1 MKNYFWI
8 LVHFYA
14 KGGCKLR
21 KKLYLRGMKDAIPA
35 RRGLLALSPLI
46 VFLLLYLLLS
56 LAADDFYAVP
66 LTASFLTASLYS
78 LFIIRGETISQRFA
92 HLAEGAASPGV
103 MQMLWI
109 FILAG
114 AFAATAKQMGAID
127 ATIQLALSIVP
138 PSFVLSSLFLAS
150 CFISLAT
157 GTSVGT
163 IAALVPIA
171 GSMAEET
178 GSNIAMMVAIVVG
191 GAYFGDNLSF
201 ISDTTIMATQ
211 TQGCEMK
218 DKFRANIWIALP
230 AALICLVLY
239 TCMHAVNFEPDH
251 AGTIFYPA
259 IIPYIYIIV
268 AALCGMN
275 VMLVLASATILAGVI
290 GIVSDALTPF
300 GWLRAMNDGIM
311 GMSELII
318 VTVLA
323 AGLMQVI
330 RQAGGIDWLMQ
341 LFNSRKGSPRK
352 AELSMAGMVLLTD
365 FCTANNTIAILSV
378 GPLAKQLAQRYGIP
392 ARRAASILDTFSCL
406 AQGIIPYGAQMLIA
420 SGLAAVNPLD
430 IIPYLYYPYILGLVA
445 LVYIIASPPAPLRG
459 EGRIMN
465 CEL

>member
-1 MKNYFWI
+1 MNGAI
-8 LVHFYA
+8 SN
-14 KGGCKLR
+14 
-21 KKLYLRGMKDAIPA
+21 KK
-35 RRGLLALSPLI
+35 GLLALSPLI
-46 VFLLLYLLLS
+46 VFLLLYLFLS

-66 LTASFLTASLYS
+66 LTVAFLAASLYS
-78 LFIIRGETISQRFA
+78 LFIIRGQRISQRFN

-127 ATIQLALSIVP
+127 ATIRLALTAVP
-138 PSFVLSSLFLAS
+138 PSFVLSSLFLSA

-171 GSMAEET
+171 GSMAEQT
-178 GSNIAMMVAIVVG
+178 GSNTAMMVAIVVG

-201 ISDTTIMATQ
+201 ISDTTIVATQ

-239 TCMHAVNFEPDH
+239 ACLPAVNVEPDNL
-251 AGTIFYPA
+251 GEVFYPA

-275 VMLVLASATILAGVI
+275 VMLVLASATILAGII
-290 GIVSDALTPF
+290 GIASSALTPF
-300 GWLRAMNDGIM
+300 GWLKAMNDGIM

-318 VTVLA
+318 VTLLA

-330 RQAGGIDWLMQ
+330 KQGGGIDWLMQ
-341 LFNSRKGSPRK
+341 LFNSKHGSRRK
-352 AELSMAGMVLLTD
+352 AELSMATMVVLTD

-378 GPLAKQLAQRYGIP
+378 GPLARYLALRYDIEP
-392 ARRAASILDTFSCL
+392 KRAASILDTFSCL

-420 SGLAAVNPLD
+420 SGLAVINPLD
-430 IIPYLYYPYILGLVA
+430 IIPYLYYPYILGVVA
-445 LVYIIASPPAPLRG
+445 LIYIIIPRKECNS
-459 EGRIMN
+459 
-465 CEL
+465 

>member
-1 MKNYFWI
+1 MKEGI
-8 LVHFYA
+8 ST
-14 KGGCKLR
+14 
-21 KKLYLRGMKDAIPA
+21 KK
-35 RRGLLALSPLI
+35 GLLALSPLI
-46 VFLLLYLLLS
+46 VFLLLYLFLS

-66 LTASFLTASLYS
+66 LTVAFLAASLYS
-78 LFIIRGETISQRFA
+78 LLFIRGESVSQRFS
-92 HLAEGAASPGV
+92 HLAEGASSLGV

-127 ATIQLALSIVP
+127 ATIRLSLTAVP

-171 GSMAEET
+171 SSMAEQT
-178 GSNIAMMVAIVVG
+178 GSNAAMMVAIVVG

-201 ISDTTIMATQ
+201 ISDTTIVATQ

-218 DKFRANIWIALP
+218 DKFRANVWIALP

-239 TCMHAVNFEPDH
+239 ALLPAVNVKPDQL
-251 AGTIFYPA
+251 GEVFYPA

-275 VMLVLASATILAGVI
+275 VLLVLASATILAGGI
-290 GIVSDALTPF
+290 GMLSGTLSPF
-300 GWLRAMNDGIM
+300 GWLKAMNDGIM

-318 VTVLA
+318 VTLLA

-330 RQAGGIDWLMQ
+330 RQAGGVDWLMQ
-341 LFNSRKGSPRK
+341 LFNNRKGSRRK
-352 AELSMAGMVLLTD
+352 AELSMAGMVVLTD

-378 GPLAKQLAQRYGIP
+378 GPLAKQIAKQYGIEP
-392 ARRAASILDTFSCL
+392 KRAASILDTFSCF

-420 SGLAAVNPLD
+420 SGLALIDPLD
-430 IIPYLYYPYILGLVA
+430 IIPYLYYPYILGVVA
-445 LVYIIASPPAPLRG
+445 VIYILTYRSSLTPPLR
-459 EGRIMN
+459 E
-465 CEL
+465 EQL

>member
-1 MKNYFWI
+1 MKAF
-8 LVHFYA
+8 
-14 KGGCKLR
+14 R
-21 KKLYLRGMKDAIPA
+21 
-35 RRGLLALSPLI
+35 ALSPLL
-46 VFLLLYLLLS
+46 VFLLLYLVTS
-56 LAADDFYAVP
+56 LILQDFYKVP
-66 LTASFLTASLYS
+66 ITVAFL
-78 LFIIRGETISQRFA
+78 ISSIYALSITKGKLSDNIKIFSK
-92 HLAEGAASPGV
+92 GAGNNKLLL
-103 MQMLWI
+103 MLWI

-127 ATIQLALSIVP
+127 ATIHLALTAVP
-138 PSFVLSSLFLAS
+138 PGFVLSSLFLAS

-171 GSMAEET
+171 SSMAEQT
-178 GSNIAMMVAIVVG
+178 GSNTAMMVAIVVG

-201 ISDTTIMATQ
+201 ISDTTIVATQ

-230 AALICLVLY
+230 AALICLALY
-239 TCMHAVNFEPDH
+239 ACLPSINVVPDNL
-251 AGTIFYPA
+251 GNIFYPA

-268 AALCGMN
+268 AALAGMN

-290 GIVSDALTPF
+290 GIASGALTPF
-300 GWLRAMNDGIM
+300 GWFRAMNDGIM

-318 VTVLA
+318 VTLLA

-341 LFNSRKGSPRK
+341 QFNSRKGTRRK
-352 AELSMAGMVLLTD
+352 AELSMATMVVLTD

-378 GPLAKQLAQRYGIP
+378 GPLARYLALRYGIP
-392 ARRAASILDTFSCL
+392 AKRAASILDTFSCM

-430 IIPYLYYPYILGLVA
+430 IIPYLYYPYILGAVA
-445 LVYIIASPPAPLRG
+445 LIYIIIPRKTCNSSTNTFQA
-459 EGRIMN
+459 
-465 CEL
+465 

>member
-1 MKNYFWI
+1 MKEGI
-8 LVHFYA
+8 ST
-14 KGGCKLR
+14 KQ
-21 KKLYLRGMKDAIPA
+21 
-35 RRGLLALSPLI
+35 GLLALSPLI
-46 VFLLLYLLLS
+46 VFLLLYLFLS
-56 LAADDFYAVP
+56 LVADDFYAVP
-66 LTASFLTASLYS
+66 LTVAFLAASLYS
-78 LFIIRGETISQRFA
+78 LFIMRGLSFGKRFER
-92 HLAEGAASPGV
+92 LAEGAASPSV

-127 ATIQLALSIVP
+127 ATIHLALTAVP
-138 PSFVLSSLFLAS
+138 PGFVLSSLFLAS

-171 GSMAEET
+171 SSMAEQT
-178 GSNIAMMVAIVVG
+178 GSNTAMMVAIVVG

-201 ISDTTIMATQ
+201 ISDTTIVATQ

-230 AALICLVLY
+230 AALICLALY
-239 TCMHAVNFEPDH
+239 ACLPSINVVPDNL
-251 AGTIFYPA
+251 GNIFYPA

-268 AALCGMN
+268 AALAGMN

-290 GIVSDALTPF
+290 GIASGALTPF
-300 GWLRAMNDGIM
+300 GWFRAMNDGIM

-318 VTVLA
+318 VTLLA

-341 LFNSRKGSPRK
+341 QFNSRKGTRRK
-352 AELSMAGMVLLTD
+352 AELSMATMVVLTD

-378 GPLAKQLAQRYGIP
+378 GPLARYLALRYSIEP
-392 ARRAASILDTFSCL
+392 KRAASILDTFSCM

-430 IIPYLYYPYILGLVA
+430 IIPYLYYPYILGAVA
-445 LVYIIASPPAPLRG
+445 LIYIIIPRKTCNSSTNTFQA
-459 EGRIMN
+459 
-465 CEL
+465 

>member
-1 MKNYFWI
+1 MKEGI
-8 LVHFYA
+8 ST
-14 KGGCKLR
+14 
-21 KKLYLRGMKDAIPA
+21 KK
-35 RRGLLALSPLI
+35 GLLALSPLI
-46 VFLLLYLLLS
+46 VFLLLYLFLS
-56 LAADDFYAVP
+56 LVADDFYAVP
-66 LTASFLTASLYS
+66 LTVAFLAASLYS
-78 LFIIRGETISQRFA
+78 LFIMRGLSFGKRFER
-92 HLAEGAASPGV
+92 LAEGAASPSV

-127 ATIQLALSIVP
+127 ATIHLALTAVP
-138 PSFVLSSLFLAS
+138 PGFVLSSLFLAS

-171 GSMAEET
+171 SSMAEQT
-178 GSNIAMMVAIVVG
+178 GSNTAMMVAIVVG

-201 ISDTTIMATQ
+201 ISDTTIVATQ

-230 AALICLVLY
+230 AALICLALY
-239 TCMHAVNFEPDH
+239 ACLPSINVVPDNL
-251 AGTIFYPA
+251 GDIFYPA

-268 AALCGMN
+268 AALAGMN
-275 VMLVLASATILAGVI
+275 VMLVLASATILAGMI
-290 GIVSDALTPF
+290 GIASGALTPF
-300 GWLRAMNDGIM
+300 GWFRAMNDGIM

-318 VTVLA
+318 VTLLA

-341 LFNSRKGSPRK
+341 QFNSRKGTRRK
-352 AELSMAGMVLLTD
+352 AELSMATMVVLTD

-378 GPLAKQLAQRYGIP
+378 GPLARYLALRYSIEP
-392 ARRAASILDTFSCL
+392 KRAASILDTFSCM

-430 IIPYLYYPYILGLVA
+430 IIPYLYYPYILGAVA
-445 LVYIIASPPAPLRG
+445 LIYIIIPRKTCNSSTNTFQA
-459 EGRIMN
+459 
-465 CEL
+465 

>member
-1 MKNYFWI
+1 MKEGI
-8 LVHFYA
+8 ST
-14 KGGCKLR
+14 
-21 KKLYLRGMKDAIPA
+21 KK
-35 RRGLLALSPLI
+35 GLLALSPLI
-46 VFLLLYLLLS
+46 VFLLLYLFLS
-56 LAADDFYAVP
+56 LVADDFYAVP
-66 LTASFLTASLYS
+66 LTVAFLAASLYS
-78 LFIIRGETISQRFA
+78 LFIMRGLSFGKRFER
-92 HLAEGAASPGV
+92 LAEGAASPSV

-127 ATIQLALSIVP
+127 ATIHLALTAVP
-138 PSFVLSSLFLAS
+138 PGFVLSSLFLAS

-163 IAALVPIA
+163 IAALAPIA
-171 GSMAEET
+171 SSMAEQT
-178 GSNIAMMVAIVVG
+178 GSNTAMMVAIVVG

-201 ISDTTIMATQ
+201 ISDTTIVATQ

-230 AALICLVLY
+230 AALICLALY
-239 TCMHAVNFEPDH
+239 ACLPSINVVPDNL
-251 AGTIFYPA
+251 GDIFYPA

-268 AALCGMN
+268 AALAGMN

-290 GIVSDALTPF
+290 GIASGALTPF
-300 GWLRAMNDGIM
+300 GWFRAMNDGIM

-318 VTVLA
+318 VTLLA

-341 LFNSRKGSPRK
+341 QFNSRKGTRRK
-352 AELSMAGMVLLTD
+352 AELSMATMVVLTD

-378 GPLAKQLAQRYGIP
+378 GPLARYLALRYSIEP
-392 ARRAASILDTFSCL
+392 KRAASILDTFSCM

-430 IIPYLYYPYILGLVA
+430 IIPYLYYPYILGAVA
-445 LVYIIASPPAPLRG
+445 LIYIIIPRKTCNSSTNTFQA
-459 EGRIMN
+459 
-465 CEL
+465 

>member
-1 MKNYFWI
+1 MKEGI
-8 LVHFYA
+8 ST
-14 KGGCKLR
+14 
-21 KKLYLRGMKDAIPA
+21 KK
-35 RRGLLALSPLI
+35 GLLALSPLI
-46 VFLLLYLLLS
+46 VFLLLYLFLS

-66 LTASFLTASLYS
+66 LTVAFLAASLYS
-78 LFIIRGETISQRFA
+78 LFIIRGQSISQRFS
-92 HLAEGAASPGV
+92 HLAEGAASTGV

-127 ATIQLALSIVP
+127 ATISLALSAVP
-138 PSFVLSSLFLAS
+138 PSFVLSSLFIAS

-163 IAALVPIA
+163 IAALAPIA
-171 GSMAEET
+171 GNMASQT
-178 GSNIAMMVAIVVG
+178 GSNVAMMVAIVVG

-201 ISDTTIMATQ
+201 ISDTTIVATQ

-230 AALICLVLY
+230 AAVICLILY
-239 TCMHAVNFEPDH
+239 ACLPAVNVEPDNL
-251 AGTIFYPA
+251 GEVCYPA
-259 IIPYIYIIV
+259 IIPYLYIIV
-268 AALCGMN
+268 AALAGMN
-275 VMLVLASATILAGVI
+275 VMLVLASATILAGLI
-290 GIVSDALTPF
+290 GIVSDTLTPF
-300 GWLRAMNDGIM
+300 GWLKAMNDGIM

-318 VTVLA
+318 VTLLA

-341 LFNSRKGSPRK
+341 LFNSKRGSRRK
-352 AELSMAGMVLLTD
+352 AELSMAAMVMLTD

-378 GPLAKQLAQRYGIP
+378 GPLARYLALRYNIP
-392 ARRAASILDTFSCL
+392 AKRAASILDTFSCL

-430 IIPYLYYPYILGLVA
+430 IIPYLYYPYILGGVA
-445 LVYIIASPPAPLRG
+445 IIYIILDPLTPFRENKVRQDG
-459 EGRIMN
+459 N
-465 CEL
+465 HK

>member
-1 MKNYFWI
+1 MKEGI
-8 LVHFYA
+8 ST
-14 KGGCKLR
+14 
-21 KKLYLRGMKDAIPA
+21 KK
-35 RRGLLALSPLI
+35 GLLALSPLI
-46 VFLLLYLLLS
+46 VFLLLYLFLS

-66 LTASFLTASLYS
+66 LTVAFLAASLYS
-78 LFIIRGETISQRFA
+78 LFIIRGQSISQRFS

-127 ATIQLALSIVP
+127 ATIHLALTAVP
-138 PSFVLSSLFLAS
+138 PGFVLSSLFLAS

-171 GSMAEET
+171 SSMAEQT
-178 GSNIAMMVAIVVG
+178 GSNMAMMVAIVVG

-201 ISDTTIMATQ
+201 ISDTTIVATQ

-230 AALICLVLY
+230 AAVICLVLY
-239 TCMHAVNFEPDH
+239 ALLPAVSVQPDRL
-251 AGTIFYPA
+251 GDVFYPA

-268 AALCGMN
+268 AALAGMN
-275 VMLVLASATILAGVI
+275 VMLVLASATVLAGLI
-290 GIVSDALTPF
+290 GIASGALTPF

-318 VTVLA
+318 VTLLA

-330 RQAGGIDWLMQ
+330 RKAGGIDWLMQ
-341 LFNSRKGSPRK
+341 LFNSRRGSRRK
-352 AELSMAGMVLLTD
+352 AELSMATMVVLTD

-378 GPLAKQLAQRYGIP
+378 GPLARYLALRYGIP
-392 ARRAASILDTFSCL
+392 AKRAASILDTFSCM

-430 IIPYLYYPYILGLVA
+430 IIPYLYYPYILGVVA
-445 LVYIIASPPAPLRG
+445 LIYIIIPRKTCNSSTNTFQA
-459 EGRIMN
+459 
-465 CEL
+465 

>member
-1 MKNYFWI
+1 MKTGI
-8 LVHFYA
+8 STP
-14 KGGCKLR
+14 K
-21 KKLYLRGMKDAIPA
+21 
-35 RRGLLALSPLI
+35 GLLALSPLI
-46 VFLLLYLLLS
+46 VFLLLYLVLS

-66 LTASFLTASLYS
+66 LTVAFLTASLYS
-78 LFIIRGETISQRFA
+78 LFIIRGETVSLRFA

-114 AFAATAKQMGAID
+114 AFASTAKQMGAID
-127 ATIQLALSIVP
+127 ATIQLALSAVP
-138 PSFVLSSLFLAS
+138 PGFVLSSLFLAA

-171 GSMAEET
+171 SSMAEQT
-178 GSNIAMMVAIVVG
+178 GTCTAMMVAIVVG

-201 ISDTTIMATQ
+201 ISDTTIVATQ
-211 TQGCEMK
+211 TQGCDMK

-239 TCMHAVNFEPDH
+239 ACLSDVNLKPDH
-251 AGTIFYPA
+251 LHEVCYPA

-275 VMLVLASATILAGVI
+275 VMLVLASATVLAGII
-290 GIVSDALTPF
+290 GMASDALTPF
-300 GWLRAMNDGIM
+300 GWLKAMNDGIM

-318 VTVLA
+318 VTLLA
-323 AGLMQVI
+323 ASLMQVI
-330 RQAGGIDWLMQ
+330 RRAGGTDWLIQ
-341 LFNSRKGSPRK
+341 LFNSRRGTQKK
-352 AELSMAGMVLLTD
+352 AELSMAAMVVLTD

-378 GPLAKQLAQRYGIP
+378 GPLAKQLARRYDIP
-392 ARRAASILDTFSCL
+392 PRRAASILDTFSCL

-420 SGLAAVNPLD
+420 SGLAAINPLD
-430 IIPYLYYPYILGLVA
+430 IIPYLYYPYILGAVA
-445 LVYIIASPPAPLRG
+445 TISIIFPWKSSPNTSRA
-459 EGRIMN
+459 
-465 CEL
+465 

>member
-1 MKNYFWI
+1 MKGAISNK
-8 LVHFYA
+8 
-14 KGGCKLR
+14 KGF
-21 KKLYLRGMKDAIPA
+21 
-35 RRGLLALSPLI
+35 LALSPLI
-46 VFLLLYLLLS
+46 VFLLLYLFLS

-66 LTASFLTASLYS
+66 LTVAFLAASLYS
-78 LFIIRGETISQRFA
+78 LLIMRGLSIGKRFER
-92 HLAEGAASPGV
+92 LAEGAAQPGV

-127 ATIQLALSIVP
+127 ATISLALKAVP
-138 PSFVLSSLFLAS
+138 PGFVLSSLFLAS

-171 GSMAEET
+171 GSMAEQT
-178 GSNIAMMVAIVVG
+178 GSNAAMMVAIVVG

-201 ISDTTIMATQ
+201 ISDTTIVATQ

-218 DKFRANIWIALP
+218 DKFRANIWIAMP

-239 TCMHAVNFEPDH
+239 SILPAVNVEPDNL
-251 AGTIFYPA
+251 GEVFYPA

-275 VMLVLASATILAGVI
+275 VMLVLASATVLAGLI
-290 GIVSDALTPF
+290 GIASGALTPF
-300 GWLRAMNDGIM
+300 GWLKAMNDGIM

-318 VTVLA
+318 VTLLA

-341 LFNSRKGSPRK
+341 LFNSRRGSRRK
-352 AELSMAGMVLLTD
+352 AELSMAGMVVLTD

-378 GPLAKQLAQRYGIP
+378 GPLARYLALRYDIP
-392 ARRAASILDTFSCL
+392 AKRAASILDTFSCF

-420 SGLAAVNPLD
+420 SGLALIDPLD
-430 IIPYLYYPYILGLVA
+430 IIPHLYYPFILGGVA
-445 LVYIIASPPAPLRG
+445 IVYIIFPWRSSSNTSPT
-459 EGRIMN
+459 
-465 CEL
+465 

>member
-1 MKNYFWI
+1 MKEGISN
-8 LVHFYA
+8 
-14 KGGCKLR
+14 
-21 KKLYLRGMKDAIPA
+21 KK
-35 RRGLLALSPLI
+35 GLLALSPLI
-46 VFLLLYLLLS
+46 VFLLLYLFLS
-56 LAADDFYAVP
+56 LVADDFYAVP
-66 LTASFLTASLYS
+66 LTVAFLAASLYS
-78 LFIIRGETISQRFA
+78 LFIMRGLSFGKRFER
-92 HLAEGAASPGV
+92 LAEGAASPSV

-127 ATIQLALSIVP
+127 ATIHLALTAVP
-138 PSFVLSSLFLAS
+138 PGFVLSSLFLAS

-171 GSMAEET
+171 SSMAEQT
-178 GSNIAMMVAIVVG
+178 GSNTAMMVAIVVG

-201 ISDTTIMATQ
+201 ISDTTIVATQ

-230 AALICLVLY
+230 AALICLALY
-239 TCMHAVNFEPDH
+239 ACLPSINVVPDNL
-251 AGTIFYPA
+251 GNIFYPA

-268 AALCGMN
+268 AALAGMN
-275 VMLVLASATILAGVI
+275 VMLVLASATILAGMI
-290 GIVSDALTPF
+290 GIASGALTPF
-300 GWLRAMNDGIM
+300 GWFRAMNDGIM

-318 VTVLA
+318 VTLLA

-341 LFNSRKGSPRK
+341 QFNSRKGTRRK
-352 AELSMAGMVLLTD
+352 AELSMATMVVLTD

-378 GPLAKQLAQRYGIP
+378 GPLARYLALRYSIEP
-392 ARRAASILDTFSCL
+392 KRAASILDTFSCM

-430 IIPYLYYPYILGLVA
+430 IIPYLYYPYILGAVA
-445 LVYIIASPPAPLRG
+445 LIYIIIPRKTCNSSTNTFQA
-459 EGRIMN
+459 
-465 CEL
+465 

>member
-1 MKNYFWI
+1 MKGI
-8 LVHFYA
+8 ISS
-14 KGGCKLR
+14 
-21 KKLYLRGMKDAIPA
+21 KK
-35 RRGLLALSPLI
+35 GLLALSPPI
-46 VFLLLYLLLS
+46 VFLLLYLFLS

-66 LTASFLTASLYS
+66 LTVAFLAASLYS

-127 ATIQLALSIVP
+127 ATISLALTAVP
-138 PSFVLSSLFLAS
+138 PGFVLSSLFLAA

-171 GSMAEET
+171 GSMAEQT
-178 GSNIAMMVAIVVG
+178 GSSTAMMVAIVVG

-218 DKFRANIWIALP
+218 DKFRANVWIALP
-230 AALICLVLY
+230 AAIICLVLY
-239 TCMHAVNFEPDH
+239 ACLPSVNVEPDNL
-251 AGTIFYPA
+251 GKVFYP

-268 AALCGMN
+268 AALAGMN
-275 VMLVLASATILAGVI
+275 VMLVLASATVLAGLI
-290 GIVSDALTPF
+290 GIASGALSPF

-318 VTVLA
+318 VTLLA
-323 AGLMQVI
+323 SGLMQVI
-330 RQAGGIDWLMQ
+330 RQAGGIDWLIQ
-341 LFNSRKGSPRK
+341 VFNSRRGTRRK
-352 AELSMAGMVLLTD
+352 AELSMAALVVLTD

-378 GPLAKQLAQRYGIP
+378 GPLAKHLAKRYDIP
-392 ARRAASILDTFSCL
+392 AKRAASILDTFSCF

-430 IIPYLYYPYILGLVA
+430 IIPYLYYPYILGAVA
-445 LVYIIASPPAPLRG
+445 IIYIIFPWKSST
-459 EGRIMN
+459 N
-465 CEL
+465 TSQV

>member
-1 MKNYFWI
+1 MKEGI
-8 LVHFYA
+8 ST
-14 KGGCKLR
+14 
-21 KKLYLRGMKDAIPA
+21 KK
-35 RRGLLALSPLI
+35 GLLALSPLI
-46 VFLLLYLLLS
+46 VFLLLYLFLS

-66 LTASFLTASLYS
+66 LTVAFLAASLYS
-78 LFIIRGETISQRFA
+78 LFIIRGQSISQRFS

-127 ATIQLALSIVP
+127 ATIHLALTAVP

-171 GSMAEET
+171 SSMAEQT
-178 GSNIAMMVAIVVG
+178 GSNMAMMVAIVVG

-201 ISDTTIMATQ
+201 ISDTTIVATQ

-230 AALICLVLY
+230 AAVICLVLY
-239 TCMHAVNFEPDH
+239 ALLPAVSMQPDRLSDV
-251 AGTIFYPA
+251 FYPA

-268 AALCGMN
+268 AALAGMN

-290 GIVSDALTPF
+290 GIASGALTPF
-300 GWLRAMNDGIM
+300 GWFRAMNDGIM

-318 VTVLA
+318 VTLLA

-330 RQAGGIDWLMQ
+330 RKAGGIDWLTQ
-341 LFNSRKGSPRK
+341 LFNSRRGSRRK
-352 AELSMAGMVLLTD
+352 AELSMATMVVLTD

-378 GPLAKQLAQRYGIP
+378 GPLARYLALRYGIP
-392 ARRAASILDTFSCL
+392 AKRAASILDTFSCL

-430 IIPYLYYPYILGLVA
+430 IIPYLYYPYILGAVA
-445 LVYIIASPPAPLRG
+445 LANIFLSPNHSSPQK
-459 EGRIMN
+459 EGN
-465 CEL
+465 NPEP

>member
-1 MKNYFWI
+1 
-8 LVHFYA
+8 
-14 KGGCKLR
+14 
-21 KKLYLRGMKDAIPA
+21 MKDAIST
-35 RRGLLALSPLI
+35 RKGLLALSPLI

-66 LTASFLTASLYS
+66 LIVAFLAASLYS
-78 LFIIRGETISQRFA
+78 LFIIRGESISQRFA
-92 HLAEGAASPGV
+92 HLAEGAAQPGV

-127 ATIQLALSIVP
+127 ATINLALTAVP
-138 PSFVLSSLFLAS
+138 PGFVLSSLFLAS

-171 GSMAEET
+171 GSMAEQT
-178 GSNIAMMVAIVVG
+178 GAGTAMMVAIVVG

-201 ISDTTIMATQ
+201 ISDTTIVATQ

-230 AALICLVLY
+230 AALICLALY
-239 TCMHAVNFEPDH
+239 ACLPGVNVEPGH
-251 AGTIFYPA
+251 LGEVSYPA

-268 AALCGMN
+268 SALCGMN
-275 VMLVLASATILAGVI
+275 VMLVLASATVLAGAI
-290 GIVSDALTPF
+290 GIISGTLTPF

-318 VTVLA
+318 VTLLA

-330 RQAGGIDWLMQ
+330 RRAGGIDWLMQ
-341 LFNSRKGSPRK
+341 LFNRRKGSRRK
-352 AELSMAGMVLLTD
+352 AELSMATMVVLTD

-378 GPLAKQLAQRYGIP
+378 GPLAKQLAERYGIP
-392 ARRAASILDTFSCL
+392 AKRAASILDTFSCL

-430 IIPYLYYPYILGLVA
+430 IIPYLYYPYILGVVA
-445 LVYIIASPPAPLRG
+445 IVYIIVDPLTPFRG
-459 EGRIMN
+459 NNVKMKNEK
-465 CEL
+465 

>member
-1 MKNYFWI
+1 
-8 LVHFYA
+8 
-14 KGGCKLR
+14 
-21 KKLYLRGMKDAIPA
+21 MKDAISA
-35 RRGLLALSPLI
+35 RKGLLALSPLI
-46 VFLLLYLLLS
+46 VFLLLYLFLS

-66 LTASFLTASLYS
+66 LTVAFLAASLYS
-78 LFIIRGETISQRFA
+78 LFIIRGETISQRFS

-114 AFAATAKQMGAID
+114 AFASTAKQMGAID
-127 ATIQLALSIVP
+127 ATINLALTAVP
-138 PSFVLSSLFLAS
+138 PGFVLSSLFLAA

-163 IAALVPIA
+163 IAALAPIA
-171 GSMAEET
+171 GSMASQT
-178 GSNIAMMVAIVVG
+178 GTNTAMMVAIVVG

-239 TCMHAVNFEPDH
+239 ACLPAVNVEPDH
-251 AGTIFYPA
+251 LGEVFYPA

-268 AALCGMN
+268 AALLGMN
-275 VMLVLASATILAGVI
+275 VMLVLASATILAGLI
-290 GIVSDALTPF
+290 GMVSCTLTPY
-300 GWLRAMNDGIM
+300 GWLKAMNDGIM

-318 VTVLA
+318 VTLLA

-330 RQAGGIDWLMQ
+330 RRAGGIDWLMQ
-341 LFNSRKGSPRK
+341 LFSKRKGSRRK
-352 AELSMAGMVLLTD
+352 AELSMAAMVMLTD

-378 GPLAKQLAQRYGIP
+378 GPMAKQLAKRYGIEP
-392 ARRAASILDTFSCL
+392 KRAASILDTFSCL

-430 IIPYLYYPYILGLVA
+430 IIPYLYYPYILGAVA
-445 LVYIIASPPAPLRG
+445 LINILTPRPPLGGETSPRQSQSQP
-459 EGRIMN
+459 N
-465 CEL
+465 SK

>member
-1 MKNYFWI
+1 MKEGI
-8 LVHFYA
+8 ST
-14 KGGCKLR
+14 
-21 KKLYLRGMKDAIPA
+21 KK
-35 RRGLLALSPLI
+35 GLLALSPLI
-46 VFLLLYLLLS
+46 VFLLLYLFLS

-66 LTASFLTASLYS
+66 LTVAFLAASLYS
-78 LFIIRGETISQRFA
+78 LFIMRGLSFGKRFER
-92 HLAEGAASPGV
+92 LAEGAASPSV

-127 ATIQLALSIVP
+127 ATIHLALTAVP

-171 GSMAEET
+171 SSMAEQT
-178 GSNIAMMVAIVVG
+178 GSNMAMMVAIVVG

-201 ISDTTIMATQ
+201 ISDTTIVATQ

-230 AALICLVLY
+230 AAVICMVLY
-239 TCMHAVNFEPDH
+239 ALLPAVSVQPDRL
-251 AGTIFYPA
+251 GDVFYPA

-268 AALCGMN
+268 AALAGMN
-275 VMLVLASATILAGVI
+275 VMLVLASATVLAGLI
-290 GIVSDALTPF
+290 GIASGALTPF

-318 VTVLA
+318 VTLLA

-341 LFNSRKGSPRK
+341 LFNSRRGSRRK
-352 AELSMAGMVLLTD
+352 AELSMATMVVLTD

-378 GPLAKQLAQRYGIP
+378 GPLARYLALRYGIP
-392 ARRAASILDTFSCL
+392 AKRAASILDTFSCL

-430 IIPYLYYPYILGLVA
+430 IIPYLYYPYILGAVA
-445 LVYIIASPPAPLRG
+445 LANIFLSPNHSSPQK
-459 EGRIMN
+459 EGN
-465 CEL
+465 NPEP

>member
-1 MKNYFWI
+1 MKGN
-8 LVHFYA
+8 VSA
-14 KGGCKLR
+14 GK
-21 KKLYLRGMKDAIPA
+21 
-35 RRGLLALSPLI
+35 GLLALSPLL
-46 VFLLLYLLLS
+46 VFLLLYLGLS

-66 LTASFLTASLYS
+66 LTASFLAASLYS
-78 LFIIRGETISQRFA
+78 LLIIRGESVGARFA

-127 ATIQLALSIVP
+127 ATIRLALTAVP
-138 PSFVLSSLFLAS
+138 PGFVLSSLFMAA

-163 IAALVPIA
+163 IAALAPIA
-171 GSMAEET
+171 GNMASQT
-178 GSNIAMMVAIVVG
+178 GTGVAMMVATVVG

-201 ISDTTIMATQ
+201 ISDTTIVATQ

-230 AALICLVLY
+230 AAIICLLLY
-239 TCMHAVNFEPDH
+239 ACMPAVAVVPEQL
-251 AGTIFYPA
+251 GEVFYPA

-268 AALCGMN
+268 AALLGMN
-275 VMLVLASATILAGVI
+275 VMLVLASATVLAGMV
-290 GIVSDALTPF
+290 GIAYGSLTPF

-318 VTVLA
+318 VTLMA

-330 RQAGGIDWLMQ
+330 REAGGIDWLMQ
-341 LFNSRKGSPRK
+341 QLKGRSGSRRK
-352 AELSMAGMVLLTD
+352 AEMSMALVVTLTD

-378 GPLAKQLAQRYGIP
+378 GPLAKHLALRYDIP
-392 ARRAASILDTFSCL
+392 ARRAASILDTFSCT

-420 SGLAAVNPLD
+420 SGLASVNPLD
-430 IIPYLYYPYILGLVA
+430 IIPHLYYPFILGGVA
-445 LVYIIASPPAPLRG
+445 LLGIVFPWKSTSTS
-459 EGRIMN
+459 N
-465 CEL
+465 

>member
-1 MKNYFWI
+1 MKGI
-8 LVHFYA
+8 ISS
-14 KGGCKLR
+14 
-21 KKLYLRGMKDAIPA
+21 KK
-35 RRGLLALSPLI
+35 GLLALSPLI
-46 VFLLLYLLLS
+46 VFLLLYLFLS
-56 LAADDFYAVP
+56 IAADDFYAVP
-66 LTASFLTASLYS
+66 LTVAFLAASLYS

-127 ATIQLALSIVP
+127 ATISLALTAVP
-138 PSFVLSSLFLAS
+138 PGFVLSSLFLAA

-171 GSMAEET
+171 GSMAEQT
-178 GSNIAMMVAIVVG
+178 GSSTAMMVAIVVG

-218 DKFRANIWIALP
+218 DKFRANVWIALP
-230 AALICLVLY
+230 AAIICLVLY
-239 TCMHAVNFEPDH
+239 ACLPSVNVEPDNL
-251 AGTIFYPA
+251 GKVFYP

-268 AALCGMN
+268 AALAGMN
-275 VMLVLASATILAGVI
+275 VMLVLASATVLAGLI
-290 GIVSDALTPF
+290 GIASGALTPF

-318 VTVLA
+318 VTLLA
-323 AGLMQVI
+323 SGLMQVI
-330 RQAGGIDWLMQ
+330 RQAGGIEWLMQ
-341 LFNSRKGSPRK
+341 IFNSRRGTRRK
-352 AELSMAGMVLLTD
+352 AELSMAALVVLTD

-378 GPLAKQLAQRYGIP
+378 GPLAKHLAKRYDIP
-392 ARRAASILDTFSCL
+392 AKRAASILDTFSCF

-430 IIPYLYYPYILGLVA
+430 IIPYLYYPYILGTVA
-445 LVYIIASPPAPLRG
+445 IIYIIFPWKSST
-459 EGRIMN
+459 N
-465 CEL
+465 TSQV